1 MEMVERITS
10 ILHCIIQSYRII
22 QWNIRYLSSRDSIW
36 LRYAGHDVTS
46 SLTVPYFLP
55 FFPPLEKGNFHDIAG
70 EGGEGG
76 GGVQNDS
83 RDTHARKYGGY
94 YLRGTRSL
102 GEFDFL
108 NFRRFIVASVA
119 LLLLGLVME
128 MV

>member
-55 FFPPLEKGNFHDIAG
+55 FFPPPRKRKFSRHS
-70 EGGEGG
+70 GGGRGG
-76 GGVQNDS
+76 RGGVQNDT

>member
-55 FFPPLEKGNFHDIAG
+55 VFPPRKRKFSRHSG
-70 EGGEGG
+70 EGREGA
-76 GGVQNDS
+76 QNDT
-83 RDTHARKYGGY
+83 RDTHAQKYDGY

>member
-55 FFPPLEKGNFHDIAG
+55 FFPPLEKGNFHDIAR

-76 GGVQNDS
+76 GEFKTILETHTLESMVGIICAEHVPSANLISSTSAGLLSHRS
-83 RDTHARKYGGY
+83 RYSCSG
-94 YLRGTRSL
+94 
-102 GEFDFL
+102 
-108 NFRRFIVASVA
+108 
-119 LLLLGLVME
+119 
-128 MV
+128 